1 MLLQEKFFN
10 AILSESFCE
19 NSIPDTVH
27 LSVTFRFRK
36 FQMSEISSR
45 KSDIVIECVL

>member
-19 NSIPDTVH
+19 NSIPDTVAVQLGILDH
-27 LSVTFRFRK
+27 WAEFNHFCNSVVLFWV
-36 FQMSEISSR
+36 
-45 KSDIVIECVL
+45 DI